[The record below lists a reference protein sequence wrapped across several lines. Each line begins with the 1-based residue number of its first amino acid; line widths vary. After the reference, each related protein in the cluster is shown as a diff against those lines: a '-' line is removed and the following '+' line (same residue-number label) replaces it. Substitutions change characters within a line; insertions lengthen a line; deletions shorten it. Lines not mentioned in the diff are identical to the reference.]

1 MDVRDN
7 APLIAAGGG
16 LLLFISLFLS
26 WGGDFSAWESF
37 DISDILLALIG
48 LLGVAV
54 GVGAFTGNAINP
66 PGGPG
71 PAVYT
76 SGLIAFS
83 IVAFLIL
90 EGEDRQFGLF
100 LALIGTIGLI
110 IGGLQ
115 LGRGQTA
122 PVARRTAPSEAPT
135 QTAPPPP
142 PPPPPPPS
150 SSTGAG
156 PGAGV

>member
-16 LLLFISLFLS
+16 LLLFISLLLS
-26 WGGDFSAWESF
+26 WIGDFSFWETY
-37 DISDILLALIG
+37 DIVDIVLALIA
-48 LLGVAV
+48 LLAIAV
-54 GVGAFTGNAINP
+54 GVAAFTGNAINP

-83 IVAFLIL
+83 IVAFHVL
-90 EGEDRQFGLF
+90 EGEDRKFGMF
-100 LALIGTIGLI
+100 LALIGTIGMI
-110 IGGLQ
+110 VGGLQ
-115 LGRGQTA
+115 LGRGA
-122 PVARRTAPSEAPT
+122 AGPPRTRASEAPT

-150 SSTGAG
+150 SSTGT
-156 PGAGV
+156 GV